1 MKKPSNTNI
10 QQSSRIIPYHYQ
22 HSKTPVPS
30 VSDISV
36 ELRRNLIETADNVQ
50 DNKHLYEE
58 LNKFQ
63 QNFESMKKEQDVYT
77 IVHSDNN
84 NNNNNNCEDE
94 LRTSLEKLKEN
105 LTNTNTSSSC
115 VNSVCNVK
123 NIKKFVKYPPPVNKS
138 HIKCFVMNV
147 INYINYLMSLSIQ
160 IKEINYMKTKLETR
174 YNDFRNKGLNKEYF
188 KKVLIQ
194 MQDELILKIKN
205 VLYTN
210 NNNNNND
217 NDIWN
222 EDDHIDKKD
231 NYNLLSKKTSRKKSL
246 SEMKSITSSSF
257 SSEDSI
263 L

>member
-10 QQSSRIIPYHYQ
+10 QQSSRIISYQ
-22 HSKTPVPS
+22 YPHSKTPAPS

-36 ELRRNLIETADNVQ
+36 ELRKNLIETADNVQ

-63 QNFESMKKEQDVYT
+63 QNFESMKKEQDGYT
-77 IVHSDNN
+77 IIHADN

-105 LTNTNTSSSC
+105 LTNTNSSS
-115 VNSVCNVK
+115 NSVCNVK

-147 INYINYLMSLSIQ
+147 INYINYLMSLSIH

-210 NNNNNND
+210 NNNND
-217 NDIWN
+217 TWN
-222 EDDHIDKKD
+222 EDDYIDKKD
-231 NYNLLSKKTSRKKSL
+231 NYILLSKKTFRKKSL

>member
-22 HSKTPVPS
+22 HSKTPAPS

-77 IVHSDNN
+77 IIHSD
-84 NNNNNNCEDE
+84 NNNNNCEDE

-105 LTNTNTSSSC
+105 LTNTNTSSS
-115 VNSVCNVK
+115 VNSVYNVK

-205 VLYTN
+205 ALYTN

-217 NDIWN
+217 KWN
-222 EDDHIDKKD
+222 EDDYIDKKD
-231 NYNLLSKKTSRKKSL
+231 NYILLSKKTSRKKSL